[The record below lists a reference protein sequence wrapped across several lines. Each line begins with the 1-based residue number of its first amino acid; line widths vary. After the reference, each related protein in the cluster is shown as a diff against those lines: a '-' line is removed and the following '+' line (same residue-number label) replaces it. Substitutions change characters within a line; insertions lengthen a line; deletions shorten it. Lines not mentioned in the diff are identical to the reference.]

1 MMNSGSPLV
10 LKIKNNLARSY
21 ACHGQRQYGV
31 SRACPGK
38 PYGDAKSGQPGTWR
52 RWSMAEDLQ
61 MTLECDTA
69 EVARVLDA
77 MEAFG
82 EAHEVPLKATL
93 RFNLVLDELIT
104 NIISYGFDDGSA
116 GRIDVGVAFDGD
128 ILRAELTDNGRA
140 FNPAE
145 ADLPE
150 LADNL
155 EERSVGGLGLR
166 LIRTYLD
173 RLDYQRDG
181 ALNRLQ
187 IEMNVN
193 APAKG

>member
-1 MMNSGSPLV
+1 
-10 LKIKNNLARSY
+10 
-21 ACHGQRQYGV
+21 
-31 SRACPGK
+31 
-38 PYGDAKSGQPGTWR
+38 
-52 RWSMAEDLQ
+52 MAEDLQ

-116 GRIDVGVAFDGD
+116 GRIDVGVRFEDD